1 MMEKEILKEPQFT
14 DEIVSIIRSGLSD
27 EEIVEKLHDYHDNDI
42 AAHKICKYL
51 LLRDHPAQP

>member
-1 MMEKEILKEPQFT
+1 MEKEILKEPQFT

-42 AAHKICKYL
+42 ARSLEALTRRKNPFI
-51 LLRDHPAQP
+51 